1 MQAFFGTGTALITP
15 FNEDKSVDYDALE
28 QLVNF
33 QIDNGVEYIV
43 VLGTTGETATLTAD
57 EIEFVK
63 QKIIAV
69 NGGRVPLVLGVG
81 GNNTRNIVEQ
91 LKSIDLSAFE
101 AVLSVCPYY
110 NRPSQEGV
118 YQHFMEIA
126 NASPLPVIIYN
137 VPSRTGTNIA
147 TETVVRLANDAKN
160 IIGVKEAA
168 GDIVQAMKII
178 QSVPKDFLVMSGDD
192 AIALPMVLA
201 GGAGVISVIG
211 QAYPREY
218 SEMIRL
224 GLKGDNKAAFDI
236 QYKLLDIID
245 LIFEEGNPVGIK
257 ALLYVLGVCNN
268 GNKVRLPLMPA
279 SSELQEKMQYFI
291 ANFS

>member
-15 FNEDKSVDYDALE
+15 FHEDKSVDYDALE

-43 VLGTTGETATLTAD
+43 VLGTTGETATLTTE
-57 EIEFVK
+57 EIELVK
-63 QKIIAV
+63 EKIITV

-81 GNNTRNIVEQ
+81 GNNTLNIVSQ
-91 LKSIDLSAFE
+91 LSSTDLSAFQ
-101 AVLSVCPYY
+101 AILSVCPYY

-118 YQHFMEIA
+118 YQHFMEVA

-147 TETVVRLANDAKN
+147 PETVVRLANDAKN

-168 GDIVQAMKII
+168 GDMVQAMKIL
-178 QSVPKDFLVMSGDD
+178 QLVPKDFLVMSGDD

-211 QAYPREY
+211 QAYPRAF

-224 GLKGDNKAAFDI
+224 GLKGDNKAAFEI

-245 LIFEEGNPVGIK
+245 LIFAEGNPVGIK

-268 GNKVRLPLMPA
+268 GNKVRLPLVPA
-279 SSELQEKMQYFI
+279 TSELQEKMQYFI

>member
-43 VLGTTGETATLTAD
+43 VLGTTGETATLSAD

-81 GNNTRNIVEQ
+81 GNNTRSIVEQ
-91 LKSIDLSAFE
+91 LTTIDLSAFD

-126 NASPLPVIIYN
+126 NVSPLPVIIYN

-147 TETVVRLANDAKN
+147 PDTVVRLANDAKN

-224 GLKGDNKAAFDI
+224 GLKGNNKAAFEI
-236 QYKLLDIID
+236 QYKLLEIID

-268 GNKVRLPLMPA
+268 GNKVRLPLVPA

>member
-15 FNEDKSVDYDALE
+15 FKEDQSIDFDALE
-28 QLVNF
+28 QLVDF

-43 VLGTTGETATLTAD
+43 VLGTTAETTTLNSE
-57 EIEFVK
+57 EIELVK
-63 QKIIAV
+63 QKIVAV
-69 NGGRVPLVLGVG
+69 NNGRVPLVLGVG
-81 GNNTRNIVEQ
+81 GNNTANIVEQ
-91 LKSIDLSAFE
+91 LQTTDLSSFDAI
-101 AVLSVCPYY
+101 LSVCPYY

-118 YQHFMEIA
+118 YQHFMSVA
-126 NASPLPVIIYN
+126 AASPLPVIIYN

-147 TETVVRLANDAKN
+147 PETVVRLANDAEN

-168 GDIVQAMKII
+168 GDMVQAMNILK
-178 QSVPKDFLVMSGDD
+178 SVPSDFLVMSGDD

-211 QAYPREY
+211 QAYPREF
-218 SEMIRL
+218 SDMIRL
-224 GLKGDNKAAFDI
+224 GLQGDNKSAFEI
-236 QYKLLDIID
+236 QYKILEIID

-268 GNKVRLPLMPA
+268 GNKVRLPLVPA
-279 SSELQEKMQYFI
+279 TAELQEKMQYFI